1 MKTVI
6 IVLLVALLVYWL
18 IAKVWNN
25 FNRKKL
31 PAPLFIPIAAVVLII
46 LTMFVTVVPAQT
58 CGVVITPGGVLKKS
72 YPTGWHIVLPWYKIE
87 KMDKTV
93 QVYTCAKSTTE
104 GKQATAQ
111 SSTIWAPTVDGI
123 KMGFDISASWC
134 IDPELAWWIYDNV
147 SEQDGGGSGRFFWLE
162 ENVIKAKLKSA
173 LALTVSKYNPIEV
186 YSNQRQNIQDE
197 VFEKMKNDIAQY
209 HLSLIQIDI
218 REVYYNEAYENAINA
233 KKLEEQRVLTLIE
246 ITKQKREQE
255 IQAAIDKNI
264 AIQQA
269 EGEAEALR
277 IKGQSVASNPKIVD
291 LEWIAKWN
299 GVLPTYMLGNNQG
312 IMLGINK

>member
-1 MKTVI
+1 MKTAFIFLSVLILLYWVTAKI
-6 IVLLVALLVYWL
+6 I
-18 IAKVWNN
+18 NSN
-25 FNRKKL
+25 SRTKL
-31 PAPLFIPIAAVVLII
+31 PNPLAAPIIAGVVIFSLMFI
-46 LTMFVTVVPAQT
+46 TMVPAQT
-58 CGVVITPGGVLKKS
+58 CGVVITPAGVMKKS
-72 YPTGWHIVLPWYKIE
+72 YPTGWHIILPWFRIE

-93 QVYTCAKSTTE
+93 QVYTCARVATE
-104 GKQATAQ
+104 GQIGSAQ
-111 SSTIWAPTVDGI
+111 TTTIWAPTVDGI
-123 KMGFDISASWC
+123 KMGFDISASWS
-134 IDPELAWWIYDNV
+134 IDPEMAWWIYDNV
-147 SEQDGGGSGRFFWLE
+147 SEQDGGNSGRFYWLE

-197 VFEKMKNDIAQY
+197 VFEKMKKDIAQY
-209 HLSLIQIDI
+209 HLLLNQIDI

-299 GVLPTYMLGNNQG
+299 GVLPTYMLGSNQG